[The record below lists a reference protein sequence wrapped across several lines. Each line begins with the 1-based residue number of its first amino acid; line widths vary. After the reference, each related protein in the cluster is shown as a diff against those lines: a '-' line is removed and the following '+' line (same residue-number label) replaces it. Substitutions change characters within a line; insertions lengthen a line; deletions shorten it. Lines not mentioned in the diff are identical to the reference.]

1 MSNSQVS
8 TLESKPAQRGPAAG
22 AAPTAGAQKIMGA
35 KHDVAL
41 SGKKAQI
48 TIHAGQDEVGQEP
61 AFVGLNGFAY
71 QIPRDTLVEIPIEV
85 LSILENA
92 VTEIVSTGKDGA
104 VKTRNAPRYA
114 YTVHSIDKLN

>member
-8 TLESKPAQRGPAAG
+8 TLESKPAPQAAGKSAPAA
-22 AAPTAGAQKIMGA
+22 AVQKIAGN

-48 TIHAGQDEVGQEP
+48 TIHAGQDEAGQEP
-61 AFVGLNGFAY
+61 AFIGLNGFAY
-71 QIPRDTLVEIPIEV
+71 QIPRDVPVEVPIEV

-92 VTEIVSTGKDGA
+92 VTEIVSTTKDGG

-114 YTVHSIDKLN
+114 YTTHQIDKLN